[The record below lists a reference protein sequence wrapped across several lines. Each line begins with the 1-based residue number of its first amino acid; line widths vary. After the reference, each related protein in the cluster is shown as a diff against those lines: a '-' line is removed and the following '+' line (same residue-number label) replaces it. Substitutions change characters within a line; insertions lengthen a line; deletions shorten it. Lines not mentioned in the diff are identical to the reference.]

1 MNKVAA
7 VKMVASLALL
17 LAFLMVLPVA
27 RADDQDQATQVTFNQ
42 PVEIS
47 GRVLP
52 AGTYWFVVAKDVT
65 QHDQV
70 RIYNS
75 DRTMYYGTVLT
86 ISAQRLQATDK
97 TVVTFASREPAQPQ
111 AVVYWFYPGNTIG
124 HEFLNSN
131 QIPNE
136 VAKAKDKKGTA
147 IVAQK

>member
-1 MNKVAA
+1 MNIVAA
-7 VKMVASLALL
+7 VKTFAPLALL
-17 LAFLMVLPVA
+17 LTFLVVLPVA

-52 AGTYWFVVAKDVT
+52 AGTYCFVVAKDVT

-86 ISAQRLQATDK
+86 ISAQRLQATDES
-97 TVVTFASREPAQPQ
+97 VFTFASREPAQPQ

-124 HEFLNSN
+124 REFLYSS
-131 QIPNE
+131 QMRDE
-136 VAKAKDKKGTA
+136 YAKAKDKKGAA